1 MANNKKTIQI
11 DVLINAA
18 QSAKTLGELKTSL
31 TDIKSALS
39 EMGNDGSQDVD
50 KLNQALSQTEAKLQP
65 LQTAAEKAATK
76 VDKLRLTAERF
87 DGISKTLSG
96 SIGLAAGAFGLMG
109 GAGEKVAATLLKVQS
124 AIAISNGIKDLSEG
138 FAKLA
143 TTTGLASAAQT
154 LYTAAVGTSTGALKL
169 FRLALIGTG
178 IGAIVVGIGL
188 LIANFDK
195 VNEYIDKAVDKFG
208 ALTYVLFP
216 LLGAIKAVQFALEEL
231 GLIESAEDK
240 ESAKIAEEKLKRY
253 QKNKDEFIKNSD
265 LIQDELKREIDLQKS
280 LGNDVTDLE
289 IKKREARQDT
299 LDAIIKQTELEIKLR
314 KSFGVITDAEYQKQ
328 IDYVAGLK
336 KENADLENEIK
347 ILGNERVAANK
358 EANDKIVADNNEY
371 KNDLIKQ
378 NDALRKKIEDNNIQ
392 LIADETRKNLEI
404 LRLNNSRLQSEI
416 QGEIRLLELKTK
428 KTPEEIERIKLLN
441 EFLLSEQSIFF
452 DKQSK
457 LLDDYKINVETAGI
471 EPTKSFE
478 EEIKGLNKLPVP
490 TIFGTSG
497 IRTTTDTLN
506 DLSAAFASV
515 ASVASAS
522 NTVIGDSVVAFSSLF
537 DSFNEKFAT
546 FTSDSA
552 TGIEKAQA
560 GLAIVGD
567 AINQVSQVLENN
579 TNRNLENL
587 QRETDGRLAAAQAQ
601 YNNGVITEEALNA
614 QKQAIALDSYNKETA
629 IKRKAFEQNKKLQ
642 IATAIIN
649 TAQAA
654 LAAYASLAAIPVV
667 GPALG
672 GVAAGV
678 AAALGAAQIA
688 AISKTKFD
696 AGTPPTFTPPSTPTP
711 NIPNG
716 NVNSPNPSAA
726 NLQLFGTAGSG
737 SGSTNQQN
745 QGTGENVMRAYV
757 LESDISNSQTRINR
771 YRTAAEI
778 G

>member
-1 MANNKKTIQI
+1 MADKNRKEIQVQ
-11 DVLINAA
+11 VLIDAA
-18 QSAKTLGELKTSL
+18 QAAKTLGELKTAL
-31 TDIKSALS
+31 GNIKGAINELGEEGSA
-39 EMGNDGSQDVD
+39 DVA
-50 KLNQALSQTEAKLQP
+50 KLNGALTETTSRLQP
-65 LQTAAEKAATK
+65 LQDAADKAAAR

-87 DGISKTLSG
+87 DGISKTLAGSVSLVAG
-96 SIGLAAGAFGLMG
+96 SIGLFGK
-109 GAGEKVAATLLKVQS
+109 AGEKTAEVLLKVQS

-138 FAKLA
+138 FVKLA
-143 TTTGLASAAQT
+143 TDTGLASIAQT

-188 LIANFDK
+188 LIANFDL

-216 LLGAIKAVQFALEEL
+216 LLGVIKAVQFALEEL
-231 GLIESAEDK
+231 GLIESKEDK
-240 ESAKIAEEKLKRY
+240 ESAKIADEKFKRY

-265 LIQDELKREIDLQKS
+265 LIQDELQREIDLQKS

-347 ILGNERVAANK
+347 IIGNERVASNK

-404 LRLNNSRLQSEI
+404 LRLNNSRVQSEI

-441 EFLLSEQSIFF
+441 EFLVSEQAIFF
-452 DKQSK
+452 DKQAK
-457 LLDDYKINVETAGI
+457 LLENYKVFIETAGI
-471 EPTKSFE
+471 EPTKSFK
-478 EEIKGLNKLPVP
+478 EEIASLNKLPEP

-497 IRTTTDTLN
+497 IRTTTDDLN
-506 DLSAAFASV
+506 SLSAAFASV

-560 GLAIVGD
+560 GLAIVGE

-654 LAAYASLAAIPVV
+654 LAAYASLAAIPIV
-667 GPALG
+667 GPVLG
-672 GVAAGV
+672 GVAAAA
-678 AAALGAAQIA
+678 AAALGVAQIA
-688 AISKTKFD
+688 VISKTKFD
-696 AGTPPTFTPPSTPTP
+696 AGTPPTFTAPSTPS
-711 NIPNG
+711 IPNT

-726 NLQLFGTAGSG
+726 NLQLFGTAG

-757 LESDISNSQTRINR
+757 LESDISNSQSRINR